1 MPDDTWERAW
11 IKSDVLGD
19 ASGGFELGTP
29 EYYGDEERDKG
40 LKMIDDNKFHAIST
54 HFSPFSNF
62 NETLVI
68 QYQVKF
74 VEDIECGGGYIKV

>member
-1 MPDDTWERAW
+1 
-11 IKSDVLGD
+11 
-19 ASGGFELGTP
+19 
-29 EYYGDEERDKG
+29 
-40 LKMIDDNKFHAIST
+40 MIDDNKFHAIST

-74 VEDIECGGGYIKV
+74 VEDIECGGGYIKVHF